1 MNAIYPGSFDPV
13 TYGHIDIIKRAA
25 KQAENLTVSIL
36 YNPSKDSLFSLEEK
50 KYLLEESIKDLDNV
64 KVDCF
69 QGLLSDYVKQ
79 TGCTT
84 LIRGL
89 RAVTDFEYELQMAHV
104 NKKLNKDIETLF
116 MVASNKHSYLSS
128 SIVRE
133 IAMFGGDVSCFVPD
147 IVENSLKEKFEEA
160 YDGSSKINR

>member
-25 KQAENLTVSIL
+25 KQADNLTVAIL
-36 YNPSKDSLFSLEEK
+36 YNPAKEGLFTLEEK
-50 KYLLEESIKDLDNV
+50 KYLLEESIKHLDNV

-69 QGLLSDYVKQ
+69 EGLLSDYVEEKN
-79 TGCTT
+79 CRT

-89 RAVTDFEYELQMAHV
+89 RAITDFEYELQMAHV
-104 NKKLNKDIETLF
+104 NKKLNPNIETLF
-116 MVASNKHSYLSS
+116 MVSSNKYSYLSS

-133 IAMFGGDVSCFVPD
+133 VAMFGGDVSCFVPD
-147 IVENSLKEKFEEA
+147 IVENSLKEKFKEA
-160 YDGSSKINR
+160 YDGSTKTD